1 MAELVALAQDLPWS
15 WGQSSWQCSGKKG
28 QKSYPSPKVR
38 GSVFLLCTGEA
49 DHKPACGEGVN
60 VLGVAPEEGPLPCSA
75 PHSEVW
81 SKAGAGRA
89 KPADLFK

>member
-1 MAELVALAQDLPWS
+1 MWYVAPLLPLLLAHS
-15 WGQSSWQCSGKKG
+15 RVSGWGLDARCV
-28 QKSYPSPKVR
+28 PVLL
-38 GSVFLLCTGEA
+38 FLLCTGEA